1 MTVEGKGGE
10 AVEGGG
16 GGGGGGAS
24 PSLDVLVGLLN
35 KFGF

>member
-16 GGGGGGAS
+16 GGGGGGEPLPRRFSRA
-24 PSLDVLVGLLN
+24 
-35 KFGF
+35 FE

>member
-10 AVEGGG
+10 AVEGG